1 MAMQDDGAALKD
13 CETDSRPEFSAC
25 AARPMENFPEI
36 RPSFEAHLTLGLR
49 DTFLRGALEEE
60 DVDWNEETLFTR

>member
-25 AARPMENFPEI
+25 AARLTSNFREI
-36 RPSFEAHLTLGLR
+36 RLSFEVHLTLGLH
-49 DTFLRGALEEE
+49 DNFLRYIKKTRQLE
-60 DVDWNEETLFTR
+60 WKQH